1 MNGAIQVPHE
11 EWTRLVQQVALAKAS
26 ADAAKDAADNARQ
39 AAEKADAAINGKVWD
54 HEARLRSLE
63 QGHTCPDAGTCPPD
77 EQVEKHAVGQNP
89 GSVNDEGGP
98 E

>member
-1 MNGAIQVPHE
+1 MNGAIQVSHE

-63 QGHTCPDAGTCPPD
+63 QGHTRIMTVGGLVTLVLSIAVAVLGWLGRGGAG
-77 EQVEKHAVGQNP
+77 
-89 GSVNDEGGP
+89 
-98 E
+98 